1 MQWEVTGHISPVV
14 KVHRQRG
21 ARIKT
26 KWSAQIDLATIRRST
41 IGAGQK
47 TAVSGKKDEW
57 EMGRRDCRRNYVRR
71 VCTMYISNGREK
83 AGDRHRLLLEPAEK
97 QRTDSVRLLD
107 ERLLSNSIILTSWF
121 FWTQEGR
128 FDICFIL
135 IIIRINRFL
144 TATILIESWKVEGG
158 RRIGKVCVGKERETG
173 MSMPYVEYQTCYGN
187 RGCKTILFT
196 KSANS
201 LERL

>member
-14 KVHRQRG
+14 KVDRQRG

-107 ERLLSNSIILTSWF
+107 ERLLSNSITLTS
-121 FWTQEGR
+121 
-128 FDICFIL
+128 
-135 IIIRINRFL
+135 
-144 TATILIESWKVEGG
+144 
-158 RRIGKVCVGKERETG
+158 
-173 MSMPYVEYQTCYGN
+173 
-187 RGCKTILFT
+187 
-196 KSANS
+196 
-201 LERL
+201 